1 MLRIRMQGVFLV
13 FLAFSMLSC
22 GRGDPAERWWKG
34 NTHTHT
40 LWSDGDAAPEKVADW
55 YVAHGYDFLV
65 LSDHNVLSEG
75 TRWFPVT
82 EEGEGRL
89 THSDVDSLRRRFGEE
104 WVETRRSQGGL
115 EMRLKTLQELRER
128 FKSPGDFLFI
138 QGEELTDAFDGAPVH
153 LNGLN
158 LEERI
163 PPQGG
168 DSVTETLQN
177 NVDAVNAQGKRTGRE
192 VLAHVNHPNFGWAL
206 SPVDVAAVKGAR
218 FFEVYNGHPA
228 VNNHGDEEHPDTG
241 RIWDIALTLR
251 LTELDLGLLYG
262 LATDD
267 AHHYSQWGPG
277 HANPGRGWVMVRAR
291 GLDPAAL
298 IRALQAGDFYSSS
311 GVVLEDV
318 RRRGEDIVVE
328 VAAEPGVTYTTCFIG
343 TRRRGEHT
351 GPVGEVLK
359 ESTGERAVYRFRGDE
374 LYVRAEIVSSRPHPN
389 PHAEGDLERAWVQP
403 VLP

>member
-1 MLRIRMQGVFLV
+1 MLPGELRVP
-13 FLAFSMLSC
+13 SS
-22 GRGDPAERWWKG
+22 RGSPA
-34 NTHTHT
+34 
-40 LWSDGDAAPEKVADW
+40 AAPIPSPTLRQCARLHAPHPSSRRGHEHAADPH
-55 YVAHGYDFLV
+55 ARRLPRLPGFLDA
-65 LSDHNVLSEG
+65 L
-75 TRWFPVT
+75 
-82 EEGEGRL
+82 
-89 THSDVDSLRRRFGEE
+89 LR
-104 WVETRRSQGGL
+104 
-115 EMRLKTLQELRER
+115 
-128 FKSPGDFLFI
+128 
-138 QGEELTDAFDGAPVH
+138 
-153 LNGLN
+153 
-158 LEERI
+158 
-163 PPQGG
+163 QGG

-177 NVDAVNAQGKRTGRE
+177 NVDAVNAQGERTGRE
-192 VLAHVNHPNFGWAL
+192 VLTHVNHPNFGWAL
-206 SPVDVAAVKGAR
+206 SPEDVAAVKGAR
-218 FFEVYNGHPA
+218 FFEVYNGHPG

-267 AHHYSQWGPG
+267 AHHYSEWGPG

-291 GLDPAAL
+291 GLDPGGL

-318 RRRGEDIVVE
+318 RRWGDHIVVE
-328 VAAEPGVTYTTCFIG
+328 VAAEPGVTYTTRFIG
-343 TRRRGEHT
+343 TRRSGEHT
-351 GPVGEVLK
+351 GPVGEVLQ